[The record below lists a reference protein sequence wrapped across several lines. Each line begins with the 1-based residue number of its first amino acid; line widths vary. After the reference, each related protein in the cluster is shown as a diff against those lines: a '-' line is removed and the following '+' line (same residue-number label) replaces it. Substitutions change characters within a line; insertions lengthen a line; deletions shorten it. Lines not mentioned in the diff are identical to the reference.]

1 MTALHEAN
9 ENEASRLMEL
19 ISSEIL
25 SRLNLDPI
33 KNIQII
39 LEGTHKILGG
49 TFTLY
54 NRFIDDAAR
63 VISYTSKE
71 DKNFKSTIE
80 RMEGFYEILSKEGK
94 DSILNIPDF
103 SQSSL
108 IKSFPETAFEPDI
121 KAYLGVPVKIGNQNI
136 GILAITDSK
145 PRIFSKTEVGL
156 MLNLAR
162 FIALEESR
170 QQTLA
175 EKKDLSTK
183 YKTIFD
189 HLSAGIA
196 LLKDGQI
203 VDANNALCK
212 LLGYNKEELTEE
224 CLYSFSPKFQ
234 KDGNLSTKKIK
245 LYLRAS
251 ANKAQNI
258 QWSLKTKNGKVVYT
272 EISLTHLNQT
282 HQVDTLALIYDIS
295 KQQKH
300 EKELVRAREKAE
312 NADRM
317 KSVFLSNMSHE
328 IRTPLNSIIGFSD
341 LLLDESAAKEDRAM
355 YSEMIGTAGK
365 SLLQLIE
372 DIIDI
377 SKIEAGQL
385 RINKTEFDVNQVLN
399 ELKLTFEKEKV
410 KRGKEN
416 LELKLT
422 RVLTDIPLILYSD
435 ELRFRQIFINLLT
448 NAIKFTDEGSIEFG
462 YRAVSPHKIQF
473 FVKDS
478 GSGID
483 AKDTTLI
490 FERFGQS
497 NIDYVKNKEG
507 KGLGLA
513 ITNSLVKLLGGNIW
527 VDSELGMG
535 STFYFTIP
543 IESDLSAQLEL
554 KKIFESVLE
563 GKTILIADNVEEN
576 FHFIRGALQSTR
588 ALFIWAK
595 GGIEAVKVCSENPE
609 IDLVLMDILMP
620 DLDGMSATQLIKKM
634 KPDMPIIAQTA
645 FNNKMKIEKIMASG
659 FDAFLEKP
667 IDFKALYQLL
677 AQYLLNK

>member
-1 MTALHEAN
+1 MGKWQEKN
-9 ENEASRLMEL
+9 ENESSQLMEQ
-19 ISSEIL
+19 ISNEIL
-25 SRLNLDPI
+25 SKLNLDPLE
-33 KNIQII
+33 NIQII
-39 LEGTHKILGG
+39 LEGTHQILGG
-49 TFTLY
+49 SFTLY
-54 NRFIDDAAR
+54 NRFIDQASR
-63 VISYTSKE
+63 VISYTSTQ
-71 DKNFKSTIE
+71 DKKLKNSMMRVK
-80 RMEGFYEILSKEGK
+80 GFCEILAKHGK
-94 DSILNIPDF
+94 DTILNIPDF
-103 SQSSL
+103 SQSTL
-108 IKSFPETAFEPDI
+108 IQSIPVTDIAPNI
-121 KAYLGVPVKIGNQNI
+121 KAYLGVPVKIGHQI
-136 GILAITDSK
+136 MGILAITDSK
-145 PRIFSKTEVGL
+145 ARIFTKTEIGL
-156 MLNLAR
+156 LLNLAR

-170 QQTLA
+170 QHALN
-175 EKKDLSTK
+175 EKKELSTK

-189 HLSAGIA
+189 NLNAGIA
-196 LLKDGQI
+196 LLKGNQM
-203 VDANNALCK
+203 VDANAALCN
-212 LLGYNKEELTEE
+212 LLGYHKEEL
-224 CLYSFSPKFQ
+224 LGQGIPGFSPKFQ
-234 KDGNLSTKKIK
+234 QDGNLSTKKIK
-245 LYLRAS
+245 LYLNES
-251 ANKAQNI
+251 KKKTQKI
-258 QWSLKTKNGKVVYT
+258 SWTLKSKNGKLVYT
-272 EISLTHLNQT
+272 EISLSHLNKLDQA
-282 HQVDTLALIYDIS
+282 DTLAFIYDVS
-295 KQQKH
+295 KKRKH
-300 EKELVRAREKAE
+300 EKELIRAREKAE

-341 LLLDESAAKEDRAM
+341 LLLDETASREEREM

-385 RINKTEFDVNQVLN
+385 RINKSEFEVNRVLK

-422 RVLTDIPLILYSD
+422 RVMAETPIKLYSD

-473 FVKDS
+473 FVKDT

-497 NIDYVKNKEG
+497 NQDYVKNKEG

-543 IESDLSAQLEL
+543 IESDLSSQLEL
-554 KKIFESVLE
+554 KKIFDSVLE

-595 GGIEAVKVCSENPE
+595 GGIEAVKACSENPE
-609 IDLVLMDILMP
+609 INLVLMDILMP
-620 DLDGMSATQLIKKM
+620 DLDGMSATRLIKKM
-634 KPDMPIIAQTA
+634 NPEMPVIAQTA
-645 FNNKMKIEKIMASG
+645 FNNKLEHEKIMSSG

-667 IDFKALYQLL
+667 IDFKELYQLL
-677 AQYLLNK
+677 TRFLLT